1 MSFDKHLF
9 IRKKPRRLLHSD
21 FFFQKLSAVKTYLYL
36 HCLMKNVFENEDT
49 QEREGYLQARENVND
64 QYALAH
70 ELAKEKQTREVT
82 HWTDS
87 FKNAAKYSKGAVVE
101 IIMDDLPPHF
111 QHYKGVCEGDAAHG
125 TFSEWVLPR
134 DYFENR
140 VSCFVEE
147 VKVIAV

>member
-1 MSFDKHLF
+1 METIMFKF
-9 IRKKPRRLLHSD
+9 YRGTC
-21 FFFQKLSAVKTYLYL
+21 Q
-36 HCLMKNVFENEDT
+36 
-49 QEREGYLQARENVND
+49 RE
-64 QYALAH
+64 AH
-70 ELAKEKQTREVT
+70 ELVKEKQTREFT

-111 QHYKGVCEGDAAHG
+111 QHYKGVCEGDSAHG

-140 VSCFVEE
+140 ATCFIEE
-147 VKVIAV
+147 ATVICA